1 MNKTIGLFAHVDAG
15 KTTLAEQILYHTKS
29 IKNLGR
35 VDHKDSFLDNNDIE
49 KNRGITIFSDQ
60 AVFKYKSSTYYLV
73 DTPGH
78 ADFSS
83 EMERTIEI
91 MDYAVVIISGVEGV
105 QAQTEIVW
113 QLLKKHGIPTFF
125 FINKVDR
132 AGANVEGILKDI
144 RVNLTEDICFIPES
158 VQLDKINKEIM
169 EFAAER
175 SDKLLEKYIEE
186 DFTNQ
191 MWLDSIRDMI
201 YKSKLFPCMSGSA
214 LQDKG
219 IDAFL
224 EKLDRLTF
232 TKYNNREKFQGI
244 VYKICHDR
252 QKNKITYMK
261 ILGGT
266 LKVRDEIAVNT
277 SQDCF
282 EKVTQI
288 RICNGD
294 KFKTVNEAS
303 AGELAAVSGLSN
315 SIVGCGL
322 GNCYRKVNYEM
333 LPALKSRVIFDKSL
347 NEKDVLACFKVLEE
361 EDPALKVSWNEKLG
375 EIQVNIMG
383 TIQLEVLKELV
394 KERFDLP
401 VDFGPCEILYKE
413 TIIETSYGC
422 GHFEPLRHYAEVHF
436 KLEPGERNSGISFYN
451 ECSTD
456 DLDINYQKLVGK
468 HIYERDHHGIL
479 TGFPIADIKIT
490 LITGRSH
497 VKHTCGGDFREATF
511 RALRQGLE
519 GVKNILLEP
528 YYRFKIK
535 VSSDY
540 MGRVL
545 SDIQK
550 LKGSFENPDNLN
562 GEVIITG
569 RGPVSTFMNYA
580 VEFTS
585 FTKGRGKINF
595 VLDGY
600 DICHNEEE
608 VIEKMGYDKNAD
620 IEYTSTS
627 VFCSKGQPF
636 LVKGDRAREYMH
648 CLK

>member
-49 KNRGITIFSDQ
+49 KNRGITIFSDE

-91 MDYAVVIISGVEGV
+91 MDYAIVIISAVEGV

-132 AGANVEGILKDI
+132 VGANVEGILKDI
-144 RVNLTEDICFIPES
+144 RVNLTEDVCFISES
-158 VQLDKINKEIM
+158 VQLDKISKEIM

-191 MWLDSIRDMI
+191 LWLDSIRDMI
-201 YKSKLFPCMSGSA
+201 SKSKLFPCMSGSA

-219 IDAFL
+219 IDDFL
-224 EKLDRLTF
+224 EKLDVLTF
-232 TKYNNREKFQGI
+232 TKYNDREKFQGI
-244 VYKICHDR
+244 VYKIRHDK
-252 QKNKITYMK
+252 QKNKITYIK
-261 ILGGT
+261 ILEGT

-294 KFKTVNEAS
+294 KFKTVDEAS

-333 LPALKSRVIFDKSL
+333 VPALKSRVIFDKSL
-347 NEKDVLACFKVLEE
+347 NEKDVLACFKILEE

-401 VDFGPCEILYKE
+401 IDFGPCEILYKE
-413 TIIETSYGC
+413 TIVETFYGC
-422 GHFEPLRHYAEVHF
+422 GHFEPLRHYAEVYL

-456 DLDINYQKLVGK
+456 DLDINYQKLIGK

-479 TGFPIADIKIT
+479 TGFPITDIKIT

-580 VEFTS
+580 VDFIS

-600 DICHNEEE
+600 DICHNEGE

-627 VFCSKGQPF
+627 VFCSKGEPF

>member
-15 KTTLAEQILYHTKS
+15 KTTLAEQILYHTES

-91 MDYAVVIISGVEGV
+91 MDYAIVIISAIEGI

-113 QLLKKHGIPTFF
+113 ELLKKHRMPIFF

-144 RVNLTEDICFIPES
+144 RVNLTEDVCFISES
-158 VQLDKINKEIM
+158 IQLDKISKEIM

-191 MWLDSIRDMI
+191 LWLDSIRDMI
-201 YKSKLFPCMSGSA
+201 FKNKLFPCMSGSA

-219 IDAFL
+219 IDDFL
-224 EKLDRLTF
+224 EKLDVLTF
-232 TKYNNREKFQGI
+232 TKYNDREKFQGI
-244 VYKICHDR
+244 VYKIRHDK
-252 QKNKITYMK
+252 QKNKITYIK
-261 ILGGT
+261 ILEGT

-277 SQDCF
+277 SQDYY

-294 KFKTVNEAS
+294 KFKTVDEAS

-322 GNCYRKVNYEM
+322 GNCHRKVNYEM
-333 LPALKSRVIFDKSL
+333 VPALKSRVIFDKSL

-413 TIIETSYGC
+413 TIVETSYGC
-422 GHFEPLRHYAEVHF
+422 GHFEPLRHYAEVHL
-436 KLEPGERNSGISFYN
+436 KLEPGERSSGISFYN
-451 ECSTD
+451 ECTTD
-456 DLDINYQKLVGK
+456 DLDINYQKLIGK

-479 TGFPIADIKIT
+479 TGFPITDIKIT

-535 VSSDY
+535 VSSEY
-540 MGRVL
+540 MGRIL

-550 LKGSFENPDNLN
+550 LKGSFENPNNLN
-562 GEVIITG
+562 SEVIITG

-608 VIEKMGYDKNAD
+608 VIENVGYDKNAD
-620 IEYTSTS
+620 VDYTSTS
-627 VFCSKGQPF
+627 VFCSKGQAF
-636 LVKGDRAREYMH
+636 LVSGEEAERYMH